1 MGRNPIDVAV
11 GVLRD
16 RAGRV
21 LLARRPAGK
30 PLAGYLEFPGGKVED
45 GEKPV
50 EALARELAEETGVV
64 VGIADLEP
72 LIRFEHAYPGFSVRL
87 HVYTTSCWEG
97 DPVGAEGQA
106 LGWHEPA
113 TLAELP
119 MLPANRPVFTAL
131 ALPGL
136 LQVTPLLDAESA
148 PAFSQMLERAIEDRR
163 EGGILVRVTDR
174 QALARLQTGLAPA
187 MGGAARPVLL
197 NLGEASDSLP
207 GHFSGL
213 HLPARAMSGLTGRPA
228 VPGWVGASVH
238 TLAEARRARELGLD
252 YVVIGNVRPTASHPE
267 RPPLGWNRFEKIALA
282 AGVPAYAIG
291 GLGPDDRHLA
301 RGHWGQGVAGIR
313 AFWPETA

>member
-1 MGRNPIDVAV
+1 MGRDPIDVAV

-16 RAGRV
+16 RASRV
-21 LLARRPAGK
+21 LLSRRPAGK
-30 PLAGYLEFPGGKVED
+30 TLAGYLEFPGGKVEA

-64 VGIADLEP
+64 VGISDLEP
-72 LIRFEHAYPGFSVRL
+72 LIRFEYAYPEFSVRL
-87 HVYTTSCWEG
+87 HAYTTSRWEG
-97 DPVGAEGQA
+97 DPVGAEEQA
-106 LGWHEPA
+106 LGWHDRA
-113 TLAELP
+113 TLPDRP
-119 MLPANRPVFTAL
+119 MLPANRPVLNAL

-148 PAFSQMLERAIEDRR
+148 PAFSQMLERAIAERR

-174 QALARLQTGLAPA
+174 QALARLQTGLAPL
-187 MGGAARPVLL
+187 MEDAARPVLL

-207 GHFSGL
+207 VGFSGL
-213 HLPARAMSGLTGRPA
+213 HLPARTMSGLTARPA

-238 TLAEARRARELGLD
+238 TPTEAHRARDLGLD
-252 YVVIGNVRPTASHPE
+252 YVIVGNIRPTASHPD
-267 RPPLGWNRFEKIALA
+267 RPPLGWNRFEEIALA

-291 GLGPDDRHLA
+291 GLGPGDLQLA